1 MQSIIRTHAKRS
13 DQIEAF
19 YTECLNKSMCQI
31 RRTYEEEECTYMT
44 LRLGEIAGLK
54 RLLPPYSMHDLV
66 KVVRIGLEKAGVRVH
81 RCRDPHHL
89 KVEWGAALRQS
100 TRQAGRMIDSRQKH
114 ATADGGVRFI
124 FDGERGTVP
133 MLDVLMNP
141 LKCKQTYLRKQEAID
156 VTG

>member
-1 MQSIIRTHAKRS
+1 MQDVINTHVRRS
-13 DQIEAF
+13 NQIEAF
-19 YTECLNKSMCQI
+19 YVECLDKAMGRI
-31 RRTYEEEECTYMT
+31 RRTYKEEVCTHMT

-54 RLLPPYSMHDLV
+54 GILPPYSMHELV
-66 KVVRIGLEKAGVRVH
+66 KFVRIGLEKAGVRVH

-89 KVEWGAALRQS
+89 KVEWGAALMQS

-114 ATADGGVRFI
+114 ATVDGGVRFI